1 MKRNLLITFILIF
14 ASCGG
19 LFSQTGVQGTIIDNE
34 GLPLIG
40 GEILIYKG
48 GVRTNDGAITDANG
62 YFSIFPLEPGTY
74 DLEVS
79 AVGLQTKRSTVLI
92 SAGSFTEFKAD
103 LETFQSAEVIV
114 TEIKD
119 PLVKQDET
127 NQGRS
132 LTPEQIAKL
141 PTRKVSDIIVNQ

>member
-14 ASCGG
+14 ASCGVV
-19 LFSQTGVQGTIIDNE
+19 FSQTGIQGTIYDNE
-34 GLPLIG
+34 EIPSIG
-40 GEILIYKG
+40 AEIVLYKEG
-48 GVRTNDGAITDANG
+48 MKINDGAITDANG
-62 YFSIFPLEPGTY
+62 FFSISPLDPGTY
-74 DLEVS
+74 DVEVS

-92 SAGSFTEFKAD
+92 SAGSFTEFKAE
-103 LETFQSAEVIV
+103 LETFQSAEVII

-127 NQGRS
+127 TQVRC